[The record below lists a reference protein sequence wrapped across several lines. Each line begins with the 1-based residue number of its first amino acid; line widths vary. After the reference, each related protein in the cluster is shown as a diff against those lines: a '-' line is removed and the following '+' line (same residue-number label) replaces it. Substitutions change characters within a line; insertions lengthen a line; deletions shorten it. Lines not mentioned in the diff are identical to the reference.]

1 MNDDL
6 VVLDRFDEDLPLFKL
21 TEARLLQQ
29 VEDAIHEAANNHDA
43 QKATEIC
50 AYFQQATKLAGKS
63 LAKALYT
70 FYQRWEDFG
79 IGDEFEDYIHARI
92 GISLHTIERY
102 VRVAKLLEML
112 PDAIDDDELRETI
125 KNKGIGQLIPIANAI
140 AQGHEIQDEDWER
153 LAEASNWASTAEI
166 IRQVKHQ
173 ERRETALVLTISRTG
188 SIMARQGNGQL
199 KFLGSLEINDQDET
213 VQAGV
218 NRIIENSGILKG

>member
-1 MNDDL
+1 MKDDL
-6 VVLDRFDEDLPLFKL
+6 IVINSFDDDLPLFKS
-21 TEARLLQQ
+21 TEAILLQR

-43 QKATEIC
+43 QAATEIC

-70 FYQRWEDFG
+70 FFQRWEDFG
-79 IGDEFEDYIHARI
+79 IGEEFEDYIHARI
-92 GISLHTIERY
+92 GLSMHTIERY

-112 PDAIDDDELRETI
+112 PDAIDDVEIRNTI
-125 KNKGIGQLIPIANAI
+125 KSKGIGQLIPIANAI
-140 AQGHEIQDEDWER
+140 AQGHEIPEEDWER

-188 SIMARQGNGQL
+188 SIIARQGNGPL

>member
-1 MNDDL
+1 MKDDL
-6 VVLDRFDEDLPLFKL
+6 IVMNSFDEDLPLFKF

-29 VEDAIHEAANNHDA
+29 VEEAIHEAANAHDA

-79 IGDEFEDYIHARI
+79 IGEEFEDYIHARI
-92 GISLHTIERY
+92 GLSMHTIERY

-112 PDAIDDDELRETI
+112 PEAIDDDEIRDTI
-125 KNKGIGQLIPIANAI
+125 KNKGIGQLIPIANAV
-140 AQGHEIQDEDWER
+140 AQGHEILEEDWER

-188 SIMARQGNGQL
+188 SIMARQGNGQY

-213 VQAGV
+213 VQAGI